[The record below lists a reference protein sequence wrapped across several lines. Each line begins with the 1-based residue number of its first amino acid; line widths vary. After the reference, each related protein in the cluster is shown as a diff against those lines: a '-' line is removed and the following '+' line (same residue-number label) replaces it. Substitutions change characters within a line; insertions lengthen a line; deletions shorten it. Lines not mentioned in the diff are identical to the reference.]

1 MAQTNIV
8 SEPVVSPVVPSAS
21 NGSKQTPSLFRKKE
35 EAKAETPVAE
45 VVKRETL
52 FDQAALE
59 VAWTLFAET
68 RAKLSMNDA
77 EKLVLGRKLEKRKG
91 NEVQIILDSQLEM
104 SILEKV
110 EQDLVQFMRKTL
122 SNDHIFLTKS
132 VQEQNETQM
141 LYTSKDKY
149 AYMVEQNP
157 ALSELKDRLGLDFEY

>member
-1 MAQTNIV
+1 VVQTNIV
-8 SEPVVSPVVPSAS
+8 SEPAVRPVVPSTS
-21 NGSKQTPSLFRKKE
+21 TGVKQTPSLFRKKE
-35 EAKAETPVAE
+35 EAKAEINEPEVA
-45 VVKRETL
+45 KRETH
-52 FDQAALE
+52 FDQQALD
-59 VAWTLFAET
+59 VAWRLFADV
-68 RAKLSMNDA
+68 RSKMNTGDA
-77 EKLVLGRKLEKRKG
+77 EKLVLSRKLEKREG

-110 EQDLVQFMRKTL
+110 EQDLVQFMRKAL

-132 VQEQNETQM
+132 VQEHSEIQM

>member
-1 MAQTNIV
+1 
-8 SEPVVSPVVPSAS
+8 VV
-21 NGSKQTPSLFRKKE
+21 
-35 EAKAETPVAE
+35 E

-52 FDQAALE
+52 FDQEALD
-59 VAWTLFAET
+59 VAWKLFAET
-68 RAKLSMNDA
+68 RAKLNMGDA
-77 EKLVLGRKLEKRKG
+77 EKLVLGRKLEKREG

-132 VQEQNETQM
+132 VQEHSEKQM

-157 ALSELKDRLGLDFEY
+157 ALQELKDRLGLDFEY